1 MTLGDLLTIFLIV
14 MGIFL
19 LVMAILSLAK
29 RKMTEPF
36 CLAWAIVSVLLVI
49 CGILIE
55 PSELER
61 YVSLRILILIFLITI
76 GAAWTLWFISTQLS
90 ILMRKNQELAM
101 QISLLNRDSERMMK
115 KLEELE
121 KRIDQHFAGGDDL
134 QNEKNSFCDQYAW
147 RGRSPKKL

>member
-1 MTLGDLLTIFLIV
+1 MTLGDLLTIFLIM
-14 MGIFL
+14 MGICL

-29 RKMTEPF
+29 RKMTELF

-61 YVSLRILILIFLITI
+61 YVSLRILILIFLITV
-76 GAAWTLWFISTQLS
+76 GVVWTLWFISTQLS

-101 QISLLNRDSERMMK
+101 QISLLNQDSERMMK

-134 QNEKNSFCDQYAW
+134 QK
-147 RGRSPKKL
+147 

>member
-29 RKMTEPF
+29 RKMTELF

-49 CGILIE
+49 CGIMIE

-61 YVSLRILILIFLITI
+61 YVSLRILILIFFITI
-76 GAAWTLWFISTQLS
+76 GVVWTLWFISTQLS

-101 QISLLNRDSERMMK
+101 QISLLNQDSERMLK

-121 KRIDQHFAGGDDL
+121 KRFNQHLAGGNDL
-134 QNEKNSFCDQYAW
+134 QK
-147 RGRSPKKL
+147 

>member
-1 MTLGDLLTIFLIV
+1 MTLGDLITIFLIM
-14 MGIFL
+14 MGICL

-29 RKMTEPF
+29 RKMTELF

-61 YVSLRILILIFLITI
+61 YVSLRILILIFLITV
-76 GAAWTLWFISTQLS
+76 GVVWTLWFISTQLS

-101 QISLLNRDSERMMK
+101 QISLLNQDSERMLK

-134 QNEKNSFCDQYAW
+134 QK
-147 RGRSPKKL
+147 

>member
-14 MGIFL
+14 MGICL

-36 CLAWAIVSVLLVI
+36 CLAWAIESVLLVI

-61 YVSLRILILIFLITI
+61 YVSLRILILIFFITI
-76 GAAWTLWFISTQLS
+76 GVVWTLWFISTQLS

-101 QISLLNRDSERMMK
+101 QISLLNQDSERMLK

-121 KRIDQHFAGGDDL
+121 KRFDQHLAGGNDL
-134 QNEKNSFCDQYAW
+134 QK
-147 RGRSPKKL
+147 

>member
-1 MTLGDLLTIFLIV
+1 MTLGDLLTIFLIM
-14 MGIFL
+14 MGICL

-29 RKMTEPF
+29 RKMTELF

-61 YVSLRILILIFLITI
+61 YVSLRILILIFLITV
-76 GAAWTLWFISTQLS
+76 GVVWTLWFISTQLS

-101 QISLLNRDSERMMK
+101 QISLLNQDSERMLK

-134 QNEKNSFCDQYAW
+134 
-147 RGRSPKKL
+147 KK

>member
-1 MTLGDLLTIFLIV
+1 MTLGDLLTIFLIM
-14 MGIFL
+14 MGICL

-29 RKMTEPF
+29 RKMTELF

-61 YVSLRILILIFLITI
+61 YVSLRILILIFLITV
-76 GAAWTLWFISTQLS
+76 GVVWTLWFISTQLS
-90 ILMRKNQELAM
+90 ILMRKNQELAI
-101 QISLLNRDSERMMK
+101 QISLLNQDSERMLK

-134 QNEKNSFCDQYAW
+134 QK
-147 RGRSPKKL
+147 

>member
-1 MTLGDLLTIFLIV
+1 MTLGDLLTIFLIM
-14 MGIFL
+14 MGICL

-36 CLAWAIVSVLLVI
+36 CLSWAIVSVLLVI

-76 GAAWTLWFISTQLS
+76 GVVWTLWFISTQLS

-101 QISLLNRDSERMMK
+101 QISLLNQDSERMLK

-121 KRIDQHFAGGDDL
+121 KRIDQHFVGGDDL
-134 QNEKNSFCDQYAW
+134 
-147 RGRSPKKL
+147 KK

>member
-1 MTLGDLLTIFLIV
+1 MTLGDLLTIFLIM
-14 MGIFL
+14 MGICL

-29 RKMTEPF
+29 RKMTELF

-61 YVSLRILILIFLITI
+61 YVSLRILILIFLITV
-76 GAAWTLWFISTQLS
+76 GVVWTLWFISTQLS

-101 QISLLNRDSERMMK
+101 QISLLNQDSERMLK

-121 KRIDQHFAGGDDL
+121 KRIDQQFAGGDDL
-134 QNEKNSFCDQYAW
+134 QK
-147 RGRSPKKL
+147 

>member
-1 MTLGDLLTIFLIV
+1 MTLGDLLTIFLIM
-14 MGIFL
+14 MGICL

-36 CLAWAIVSVLLVI
+36 CLVWAIVSVLLVI

-76 GAAWTLWFISTQLS
+76 GVVWTLWFISTQLS

-101 QISLLNRDSERMMK
+101 QISLLNQDSERMLK

-134 QNEKNSFCDQYAW
+134 QK
-147 RGRSPKKL
+147 

>member
-1 MTLGDLLTIFLIV
+1 MTLGDLLTIFLIM
-14 MGIFL
+14 MGICL

-36 CLAWAIVSVLLVI
+36 CLAGAIVSVLLVI

-76 GAAWTLWFISTQLS
+76 GVVWTLWFISTQLS

-101 QISLLNRDSERMMK
+101 QISLLNQDSERMLK

-134 QNEKNSFCDQYAW
+134 QK
-147 RGRSPKKL
+147 

>member
-1 MTLGDLLTIFLIV
+1 MTLGDLLTIFLIM
-14 MGIFL
+14 MGICL

-29 RKMTEPF
+29 RKMTELF

-61 YVSLRILILIFLITI
+61 YVSLRILILIFLITV
-76 GAAWTLWFISTQLS
+76 GVVCTLWFISTQLS

-101 QISLLNRDSERMMK
+101 QISLLNQDSERMLK

-134 QNEKNSFCDQYAW
+134 QK
-147 RGRSPKKL
+147 

>member
-36 CLAWAIVSVLLVI
+36 CLAWASVSVLLVI
-49 CGILIE
+49 CGILIK

-61 YVSLRILILIFLITI
+61 YVSLRILILVFLITI
-76 GAAWTLWFISTQLS
+76 GIVWILWFISTQLS

-101 QISLLNRDSERMMK
+101 QISLLNQDSERMLK

-121 KRIDQHFAGGDDL
+121 KRFDQHLVGGNDL
-134 QNEKNSFCDQYAW
+134 QK
-147 RGRSPKKL
+147 